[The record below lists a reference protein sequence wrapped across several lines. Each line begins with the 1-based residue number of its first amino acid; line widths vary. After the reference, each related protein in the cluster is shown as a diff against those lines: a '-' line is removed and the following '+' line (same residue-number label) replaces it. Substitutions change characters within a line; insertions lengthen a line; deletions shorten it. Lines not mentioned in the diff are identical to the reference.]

1 MDGLFRRGGMLWAR
15 LVVPARLRD
24 LAGRRE
30 FVQSTGTHEHSIA
43 KLVAATLLAGWR
55 RQLYQWD
62 RGRLENE
69 KLLQLVEASHV
80 LCQTVYITI
89 KDASAVSGID
99 RSTLLKVAAAGRLEL
114 FYQLG
119 TGVPGHVLPKH
130 LLELV
135 DPMQGMEGGVVV
147 PNPGNMPEQAQ
158 EASFPGQTLR
168 VTDGQDVAG
177 AVLADALES
186 VSLVLLD
193 APSPQGWVFAPVKSL
208 QVPVDELA
216 LLTDKIETLRAS
228 IAARVLPERLEHAR
242 AERSALLQAQVLKE
256 QAGLLSQKTEPT
268 VNTSKWAFKTFS
280 EAVEAYA
287 ADKDGMPGAIASHH
301 EISHRKGQMLVFRE
315 FMGDLKLSEIDGDVL
330 RAYRD
335 GPLKTIPGSVNK
347 LPKSIRHDMMK
358 ETIEALHADGRDW
371 PLLSDGMRAERMRHI
386 AGLFDW
392 LERKNYLTPNPAV
405 SLRGETGMTK
415 AEVKDRMRRV
425 GAAVRQSSDE
435 DDEDGR
441 RPFTE
446 SELQAIFSDQQYQ
459 TGSGRH
465 KRWKD
470 GHWYPFQYWL
480 PLLGLYAGVRIKE
493 GSQLHLSDV
502 RLVKEIWCLDINE
515 NTEDKSLKNKSSNRV
530 IPVPQQLIGLGFL
543 DYLDALRAK
552 GYRRVFP
559 ELTWSTSPAKYAKES
574 DRRMTNML
582 RKLGLPRDGTL
593 VYHCLRHNCNNALLR
608 APADSLRGG
617 EYLRSIIALRVL
629 GHAAG
634 DGVNIKHYTSIDVDE
649 MNRLMAVVEID
660 LPTIA
665 RFDIDFGLMCV
676 DVALQRKEPPRL
688 GCEDMGPLGVF
699 VPGASQ
705 GYLAL

>member
-1 MDGLFRRGGMLWAR
+1 MDGLFRRGGMWWAR

-62 RGRLENE
+62 RGRLDNE

-99 RSTLLKVAAAGRLEL
+99 RSTLLKVAADGRLEL

-147 PNPGNMPEQAQ
+147 PNPDNMPNQAQ

-193 APSPQGWVFAPVKSL
+193 APSPQGWVFAPAKSL

-216 LLTDKIETLRAS
+216 LLTDKVETLRAS
-228 IAARVLPERLEHAR
+228 IAARILPERLEHAR

-268 VNTSKWAFKTFS
+268 VNTSKWASKTFS

-301 EISHRKGQMLVFRE
+301 EIRQRTGQMLVFKE

-335 GPLKTIPGSVNK
+335 GPLKTIPGSANK
-347 LPKSIRHDMMK
+347 LPKSIRRDTMK
-358 ETIEALHADGRDW
+358 ETIEALHADGLDW
-371 PLLSDGMRAERMRHI
+371 PVLSDGMRAERMRHI

-392 LERKNYLTPNPAV
+392 LDRKKYLSPNPAV
-405 SLRGETGMTK
+405 SLQGETGMTK
-415 AEVKDRMRRV
+415 AEVKERMRRV
-425 GAAVRQSSDE
+425 GEAVRQRSDE

-441 RPFTE
+441 RPFSE
-446 SELQAIFSDQQYQ
+446 SELQAIFSDQHYQ
-459 TGSGRH
+459 TGNGLHTS
-465 KRWKD
+465 WED
-470 GHWYPFQYWL
+470 GAWYPFQYWL
-480 PLLGLYAGVRIKE
+480 PLLGVYAGVRIKE

-515 NTEDKSLKNKSSNRV
+515 NTEDKSLKNNSSKRL
-530 IPVPQQLIGLGFL
+530 IPVPQQLIVLGFL
-543 DYLDALRAK
+543 DYCAALKAK

-559 ELTWSTSPAKYAKES
+559 ELSWVKTPAKYAKES
-574 DRRMTNML
+574 GRRMTNML
-582 RKLGLPRDGTL
+582 RELGMPRDGTL

-608 APADSLRGG
+608 APADTLRGG
-617 EYLRSIIALRVL
+617 EYLRSIIALRML

-634 DGVNIKHYTSIDVDE
+634 DGVNVKHYTSIEVDE
-649 MNRLMAVVEID
+649 VKQLMDAVEIH
-660 LPTIA
+660 LPAIA
-665 RFDIDFGLMCV
+665 SFDIEFGLVCV
-676 DVALQRKEPPRL
+676 KVALNKKKNFRHGR
-688 GCEDMGPLGVF
+688 EDMGPLGVF
-699 VPGASQ
+699 LPGA
-705 GYLAL
+705 